1 MPELLGST
9 EEDTPTDWTN
19 LGGNIWTTQPAVNL
33 VTTSGSELLPNPSFS
48 SNTSNWTFY
57 KNSPAAATG
66 AEPRPVVN
74 GIPRRQVTRCITL
87 QTRGVSPDDI
97 QLYTY
102 NLSIT
107 SGNYYLLTFDAKCTS
122 SFALA
127 GIVLQG
133 NTSPYT
139 YYATVTT
146 STTPTITTSW
156 ATYKVLFLANTTA
169 TNARLDFYLGG
180 AIPVGS
186 TFYLDT
192 LSFKKCAATDGQR
205 LPTSDPV
212 YGDVG
217 NIIFNNAED
226 DACGCFERSLSDL
239 TTQGD
244 FWTDPSNWTVKLYS
258 TSNPATYYSSIEMAV
273 AGDIIDGGNYNTYQ
287 NLDVRYGGTHGITL
301 SGGPGSPVHDS
312 TVTGC
317 DVSWCGGG
325 NFDGTLR
332 FGNAYPGLARC
343 DQYTH

>member
-1 MPELLGST
+1 M
-9 EEDTPTDWTN
+9 
-19 LGGNIWTTQPAVNL
+19 
-33 VTTSGSELLPNPSFS
+33 
-48 SNTSNWTFY
+48 
-57 KNSPAAATG
+57 
-66 AEPRPVVN
+66 
-74 GIPRRQVTRCITL
+74 
-87 QTRGVSPDDI
+87 
-97 QLYTY
+97 
-102 NLSIT
+102 
-107 SGNYYLLTFDAKCTS
+107 
-122 SFALA
+122 
-127 GIVLQG
+127 LQG

-139 YYATVTT
+139 YYATVAT
-146 STTPTITTSW
+146 STTPSITTSW
-156 ATYKVLFLANTTA
+156 ATYEVLFLANTTA

-192 LSFKKCAATDGQR
+192 LSLKKCAATDGQR

-217 NIIFNNAED
+217 NIIFNNGED
-226 DACGCFERSLSDL
+226 DACGCFQRSLSAL

-273 AGDIIDGGNYNTYQ
+273 AGDIITGANYNTYQ

-301 SGGPGSPVHDS
+301 SGSSGNPVHDS

-325 NFDGTLR
+325 YFNETLR
-332 FGNAYPGLARC
+332 FGNAIQVWADATNILIENNRVWQIYDVGLDYENSVSAAVTNIAFQNNVVWDCGLADC
-343 DQYTH
+343 DFTLVGGTSTCNGFAIENNTLVDAGYGWAQSQRTDTVGWDLGFNANQASTTTNFDVRNNICSGALHADLYVGE